1 MLNGTMAM
9 AHNDTADIMKRLQDH
24 AAEWRAF
31 GVLRMDL
38 FGSVARGQAHDDSD
52 VDVLVDLAPGATY
65 EQLFDLR
72 ERLQQL
78 LGRPVDVV
86 TRGGVARR
94 PRLLRRIESEA
105 LRVA

>member
-1 MLNGTMAM
+1 MAQT
-9 AHNDTADIMKRLQDH
+9 DTGDIIKRLQDH
-24 AAEWRAF
+24 AAEWQAY

-38 FGSVARGQAHDDSD
+38 FGSVARGQADSDSD
-52 VDVLVDLAPGATY
+52 VDVLVELAAGATY

-72 ERLQQL
+72 ERLQHL

-94 PRLLRRIESEA
+94 PRLLRQIESEA